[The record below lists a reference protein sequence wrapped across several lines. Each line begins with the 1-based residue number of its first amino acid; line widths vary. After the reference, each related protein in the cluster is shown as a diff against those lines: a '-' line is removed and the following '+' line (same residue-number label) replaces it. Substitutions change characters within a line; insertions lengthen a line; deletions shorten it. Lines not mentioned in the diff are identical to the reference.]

1 MRDGLF
7 AKSRSLGRGN
17 GSALLVRFGGPGGD
31 GCDRHRRCGW
41 RLFLRP
47 ICGLVRNTRA
57 SPSSRRTVCQ
67 ALRPLPEE
75 AKVIGTRAGGT
86 IGRLLG
92 GSTGY
97 LIGGIAGA
105 AADMRAEAKKYEQMS
120 DAQRALLQEI
130 RRIALASPLLV
141 SLLMV
146 GAMLLSWV
154 LVLAYEMM
162 RTISGA

>member
-1 MRDGLF
+1 MTGCLLSLVVWVAATATLF
-7 AKSRSLGRGN
+7 WF
-17 GSALLVRFGGPGGD
+17 GSGAPAETVATVIGVAVGACFCVQSAVWLATRA
-31 GCDRHRRCGW
+31 RHRRLAAQYAKLYG
-41 RLFLRP
+41 
-47 ICGLVRNTRA
+47 
-57 SPSSRRTVCQ
+57 
-67 ALRPLPEE
+67 PLPEE

-105 AADMRAEAKKYEQMS
+105 AADIRAEAKKYEQMS

-130 RRIALASPLLV
+130 RRIALVSPLLV
-141 SLLMV
+141 SVLMV

-154 LVLAYEMM
+154 LVVVYEMM
-162 RTISGA
+162 RTIFGA